1 MRSVFL
7 RGGEEGGQK
16 AVLPWDSSADHEFNI
31 FVLQVVM
38 ASATISRNALR
49 WIFQSEKSAIK
60 ESIKMQIVEF
70 LTDHMVGKTSEIA
83 EYIG

>member
-7 RGGEEGGQK
+7 RGRREDRKRYCRG
-16 AVLPWDSSADHEFNI
+16 DSSADHEFNI

-60 ESIKMQIVEF
+60 NRR
-70 LTDHMVGKTSEIA
+70 
-83 EYIG
+83 